1 MACPHCNGAVSFN
14 ALPPEADLPF
24 RLTGDAA
31 VFVIVG
37 IAWLVALLLS
47 PFFSVG
53 VTTTV
58 LSLFGLTVLAA
69 QQWHLY
75 NVKLANF
82 HLYRPAQVR
91 EIAPWK
97 PAP

>member
-14 ALPPEADLPF
+14 ALPPEVDLPF

-37 IAWLVALLLS
+37 IAWLLALLLS

-58 LSLFGLTVLAA
+58 LSLFGLTALAA

-82 HLYRPAQVR
+82 PLYSPAQVR
-91 EIAPWK
+91 EIEPWK